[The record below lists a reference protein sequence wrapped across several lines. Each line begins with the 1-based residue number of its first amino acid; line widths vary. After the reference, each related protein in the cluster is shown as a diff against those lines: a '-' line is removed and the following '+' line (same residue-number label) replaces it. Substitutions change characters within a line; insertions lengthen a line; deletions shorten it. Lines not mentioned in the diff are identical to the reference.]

1 MSTERQPEDQAAEGV
16 FVRLDSEFAARVAD
30 SVIKE
35 QGFEGYEA
43 TLMRCLAQ
51 RLIPGL
57 AAELKPGARIALD
70 SFSPPETPSTGL
82 YLEKTETGLLLK
94 TADPNT

>member
-1 MSTERQPEDQAAEGV
+1 MSTERQPEDQATEEV
-16 FVRLDSEFAARVAD
+16 CVRLDSEFAARVAD

-57 AAELKPGARIALD
+57 AAELKPGARISL
-70 SFSPPETPSTGL
+70 TGL

-94 TADPNT
+94 TADPNP